1 MERGFLSPQVFNELC
16 DPFIGLPVGNSG
28 HQGSIVIDLFGHF
41 SHMGISAFLGRTSP
55 SQAFRLRDMIPN
67 KLGHFCGVGSRHE
80 MACRGG
86 RDHGLTP
93 PSTTIKIA
101 GLQRTQIVRNI
112 AELPD

>member
-1 MERGFLSPQVFNELC
+1 
-16 DPFIGLPVGNSG
+16 
-28 HQGSIVIDLFGHF
+28 
-41 SHMGISAFLGRTSP
+41 
-55 SQAFRLRDMIPN
+55 MIPN